1 MTLFPDMIDMAAHTS
16 IMGRAI
22 ANGSINLNIYNIRD
36 YTLNKNKR
44 VDDYTYGGGAGM
56 LMQAQP
62 IYDCF
67 RAVCDNIYK
76 ANPKLS
82 GTRIRTIYLT
92 PQAKVFNQ
100 GMAMELA
107 DEGDIIFLCGHYE
120 GVDERVLEEIVTD
133 YISIGDYVLTGT
145 NVFISD
151 NSHGYTDSHSLHEPT
166 TTRPIV
172 SKGKVKIGNN
182 VWIGNN
188 VCIMAGVTIGD
199 GVIIGANSVVTKDVP
214 AYTVVAGV
222 PATNVYKDDNR
233 TGI

>member
-1 MTLFPDMIDMAAHTS
+1 MIKKIFDVTGQALSLIYPRKLTTLLHSVHNRIYTGFLRRRFKIFGNSIIIWHPYIIEKDIQLTARKLDDFSPSIKIGNHCLIRRGAHITAIKS
-16 IMGRAI
+16 I
-22 ANGSINLNIYNIRD
+22 
-36 YTLNKNKR
+36 
-44 VDDYTYGGGAGM
+44 
-56 LMQAQP
+56 
-62 IYDCF
+62 
-67 RAVCDNIYK
+67 
-76 ANPKLS
+76 
-82 GTRIRTIYLT
+82 
-92 PQAKVFNQ
+92 
-100 GMAMELA
+100 E
-107 DEGDIIFLCGHYE
+107 
-120 GVDERVLEEIVTD
+120 
-133 YISIGDYVLTGT
+133 IGDYVLTGT

-199 GVIIGANSVVTKDVP
+199 GVVIGANSVVTKDVP

>member
-1 MTLFPDMIDMAAHTS
+1 MGEEYIEIGNDTIIEKDIQLTARKLDEISPSIKIGNHCLIRRGAHITAIKS
-16 IMGRAI
+16 I
-22 ANGSINLNIYNIRD
+22 
-36 YTLNKNKR
+36 
-44 VDDYTYGGGAGM
+44 
-56 LMQAQP
+56 
-62 IYDCF
+62 
-67 RAVCDNIYK
+67 
-76 ANPKLS
+76 
-82 GTRIRTIYLT
+82 
-92 PQAKVFNQ
+92 
-100 GMAMELA
+100 E
-107 DEGDIIFLCGHYE
+107 
-120 GVDERVLEEIVTD
+120 
-133 YISIGDYVLTGT
+133 IGDYVLTGT